1 MGNSLHNKI
10 YLGRRMNHMR
20 LAWAGIVAG
29 VGLLWLTVR
38 ALTKSA

>member
-10 YLGRRMNHMR
+10 YLGRRMNYMHM
-20 LAWAGIVAG
+20 AWAGIVAG

-38 ALTKSA
+38 ALNKST